1 LNDQCYASSNY
12 SNGFLENENEE
23 ISKNLL
29 QKVNTM
35 REMINS
41 KLNEVTERESEFL
54 ERDAIFNNCYENLS
68 TEEKRLY
75 EEYDREINVSVRNKK
90 ILEDDPYLDLNS
102 KSNHVQLLNFEDL
115 INDLKLSMNSIQNNN
130 NNTGSLQ
137 TVISLDRKQSE
148 KRLSGVN
155 SQNTII
161 NLNEKYSL
169 SKKSLNRSKESKECF
184 EIIESLE
191 QESYDKIDTLKD
203 KKDNKN
209 LLDRFIKPKDIKE
222 NQNKK
227 KIMPNLILPRK
238 SQEIKDRQNQINSI
252 AMDKIS
258 IIHEKEILKNKDTLI
273 YNIPN
278 LSLKNKITTNYQN
291 FNKIDFKNDKP
302 YKQQVRD
309 NRKKFTKSLNTAS
322 EDSISEKENGSSTN
336 RKSSNLTNS
345 DSSRFLNSG
354 LLLEGV
360 KTNKSFFLIR
370 NKRMEQMLNYSMSQE
385 KIQSNLKHH
394 RVSSSEIEVEKNI
407 LKNKGSY
414 LQSNNSIHI
423 SKDKTAPSLNVNT
436 KKSINASFNANNESL
451 SIVFTE
457 RELIQT
463 PNKLSISK
471 RYSHIEPRYNKPSA
485 KEIKSQ
491 TEKSKLYRYR
501 FIRKIKFFIF
511 Y

>member
-41 KLNEVTERESEFL
+41 KLNEVAERESEFW
-54 ERDAIFNNCYENLS
+54 ERDAIFNNYYDNLS

-75 EEYDREINVSVRNKK
+75 EEYDRELIINVSVRNKNK
-90 ILEDDPYLDLNS
+90 YIPEDDPYLDLNS
-102 KSNHVQLLNFEDL
+102 KSNDVQLLNFEDL
-115 INDLKLSMNSIQNNN
+115 INDIKLSMNSIQNNNN

-137 TVISLDRKQSE
+137 TVISLDKKQSE
-148 KRLSGVN
+148 KRFSGVN

-169 SKKSLNRSKESKECF
+169 SKKSLNRSKECI
-184 EIIESLE
+184 EIIESFE

-209 LLDRFIKPKDIKE
+209 LLEIFIKPNDIKE
-222 NQNKK
+222 NQNEK

-238 SQEIKDRQNQINSI
+238 SQEIKDPQNQINSI

-258 IIHEKEILKNKDTLI
+258 NIHEKEILKNKDTLI

-322 EDSISEKENGSSTN
+322 EDSISEKENGSSTK
-336 RKSSNLTNS
+336 RKSANLTNS

-354 LLLEGV
+354 LLLDGV

-471 RYSHIEPRYNKPSA
+471 RYSHIEPRYNKPSD

-501 FIRKIKFFIF
+501 FIKKI
-511 Y
+511 